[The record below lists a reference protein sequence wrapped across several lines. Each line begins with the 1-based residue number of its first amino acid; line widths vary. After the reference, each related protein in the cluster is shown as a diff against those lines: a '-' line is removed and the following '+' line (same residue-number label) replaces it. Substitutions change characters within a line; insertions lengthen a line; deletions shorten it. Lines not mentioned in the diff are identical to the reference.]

1 MMLAAIVGVLAWVGP
16 ALGSLFTAG
25 GAIMLAR
32 FRRSGR
38 IATTDADKLW
48 AAATEMRDELRE
60 EIKDLR
66 DRLDTREDEI
76 GSLRIQVDRLERD
89 HQRCL
94 EENARLMRE
103 AAALRERGAL

>member
-1 MMLAAIVGVLAWVGP
+1 MILSVVAVFAWVGP

-25 GAIMLAR
+25 GAIILAR

-48 AAATEMRDELRE
+48 AAADQMRKELRE

-76 GSLRIQVDRLERD
+76 GTLRIQVDRLERD
-89 HQRCL
+89 HHACM